1 MKILTGKDIR
11 EADLYTMEHEPV
23 ASIELMERA
32 ALALEAEIVAA
43 TKTQQSLKPA
53 AETQNSAALA
63 LDGVSLKAEAPE
75 YLIIAGKGNNGGD
88 GFASN
93 CYLLTDDA
101 QRAAILVDPST
112 DPKALLQRRRKPL
125 PPLRCIVLTHAHF
138 DHMLCLDAWRR
149 ETGAPLAVHRDDAPA
164 LAAEKLNAAERELSL
179 VAADV
184 VARRVGVCRVVPGA
198 WPGLKSGPL
207 RWLFGHLIPT
217 YRWFSVRRD
226 RCTACGA
233 CRRHCPTHNVVADSE
248 GHPVWLDD
256 CTGCL
261 ACYHY
266 CPAQAVRY
274 GPFTRRKGQYHYP
287 ERQGESSEKN

>member
-1 MKILTGKDIR
+1 MNTIFYFSGTGNSRHVAETLGRLTGDRLVDMADAGSDVMAGCQPGARLGWVFPVHAWGLPRVVERFIDRMPAMRRAETPYYIYAILTCGDDIGR
-11 EADLYTMEHEPV
+11 ADRL
-23 ASIELMERA
+23 LRRC
-32 ALALEAEIVAA
+32 LAR
-43 TKTQQSLKPA
+43 
-53 AETQNSAALA
+53 
-63 LDGVSLKAEAPE
+63 
-75 YLIIAGKGNNGGD
+75 KGLTVDSVYSVRMPNTYVGLP
-88 GFASN
+88 GF
-93 CYLLTDDA
+93 D
-101 QRAAILVDPST
+101 V
-112 DPKALLQRRRKPL
+112 
-125 PPLRCIVLTHAHF
+125 
-138 DHMLCLDAWRR
+138 
-149 ETGAPLAVHRDDAPA
+149 DAPA

-179 VAADV
+179 IAADV

-248 GHPVWLDD
+248 GRPVWRDD

-274 GPFTRRKGQYHYP
+274 GPFARRKGQYHYP
-287 ERQGESSEKN
+287 ECQGESPEKN